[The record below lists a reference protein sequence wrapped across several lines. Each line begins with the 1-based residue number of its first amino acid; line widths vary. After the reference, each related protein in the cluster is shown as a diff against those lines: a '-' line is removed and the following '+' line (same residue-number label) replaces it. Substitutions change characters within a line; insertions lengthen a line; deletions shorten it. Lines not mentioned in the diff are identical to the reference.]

1 MRSGL
6 VKKKKKKKYKD
17 GEKKRAIHTYT
28 NEILVFEREK
38 KKKTFVREEAGMS
51 FSLSPFPTSLAQK
64 PHIGLATF
72 NTRWVVVSNLHT
84 VHN

>member
-38 KKKTFVREEAGMS
+38 KKKKNICEGRGWHEFLS
-51 FSLSPFPTSLAQK
+51 FSL
-64 PHIGLATF
+64 PHKSRTKAPHRTCNI
-72 NTRWVVVSNLHT
+72 
-84 VHN
+84 

>member
-1 MRSGL
+1 M
-6 VKKKKKKKYKD
+6 KYWCSR
-17 GEKKRAIHTYT
+17 G
-28 NEILVFEREK
+28 K

>member
-1 MRSGL
+1 M
-6 VKKKKKKKYKD
+6 KYWCSRGK
-17 GEKKRAIHTYT
+17 
-28 NEILVFEREK
+28 K

>member
-1 MRSGL
+1 M
-6 VKKKKKKKYKD
+6 KYWCSR
-17 GEKKRAIHTYT
+17 GE
-28 NEILVFEREK
+28 